1 MAAFNGVVTG
11 DSLPEPSYGLFS
23 VARVQKR
30 GASDEHWMDGYFVE
44 TDACGGHT
52 QVVPQCYAT
61 DTDWIEVIDNSDGA
75 PFIHV
80 VSFAILETFE
90 CENSIGFN
98 AIDRRA
104 TTIDLLDRVSEFAVE
119 HELWAGDNAQT
130 DSSPW
135 PATRWLESAQDATP
149 TPGTAV
155 KPTVAL
161 ALVEQQFAAAN
172 PGIQA
177 TIHVT
182 PLIAT
187 ILDSYGA
194 FEKEGD
200 RITTPTGSLVSIS
213 RGGVGDEGPHTGG
226 SATKHW
232 IYATG
237 PVHVD
242 LGSEE
247 LITTSASEIVNP
259 VTNKITVT
267 AERPAAVYFDGCAW
281 FGALADATL

>member
-1 MAAFNGVVTG
+1 MATYNGVVKG
-11 DSLPEPSYGLFS
+11 DRLPEPSYGLFS

-30 GASDEHWMDGYFVE
+30 GSSDEHWMDGYFVE

-52 QVVPQCYAT
+52 QIIPQCTAT
-61 DTDWIEVIDNSDGA
+61 DDEWIEVIDNSDGA

-80 VSFAILETFE
+80 VSFGILETFE

-98 AIDRRA
+98 AVDRRA
-104 TTIDLLDRVSEFAVE
+104 TAVDLLDRVSEFSVE
-119 HELWAGDNAQT
+119 RELWLGDNAQT

-135 PATRWLESAQDATP
+135 PAERWLAGATDVTP
-149 TPGTAV
+149 TAGTAV
-155 KPTVAL
+155 KANLAL
-161 ALVEQQFAAAN
+161 ALVEQAFAQAN
-172 PGIQA
+172 PGVQA

-187 ILDSYGA
+187 ILDSQGA
-194 FEKEGD
+194 FEKDGD
-200 RITTPTGSLVSIS
+200 RLFTPNGSLVAIT
-213 RGGVGDEGPHTGG
+213 RGGVGDEGPHSGG
-226 SATKHW
+226 SDTNHW

-259 VTNKITVT
+259 VTNKITVV